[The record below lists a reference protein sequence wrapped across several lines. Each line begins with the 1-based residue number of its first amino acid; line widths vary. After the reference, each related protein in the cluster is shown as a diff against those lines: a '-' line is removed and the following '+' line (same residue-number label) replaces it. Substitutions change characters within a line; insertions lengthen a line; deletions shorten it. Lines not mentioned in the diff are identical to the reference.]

1 MSASSLL
8 YLFARVRVVFLFLLF
23 CVFLQKT
30 QNNKHCPD
38 AEHFVL
44 QNVQHQIPS
53 ILRSIFLHFC
63 NATRSSANHHILL
76 CFLQSKKQD
85 KMLSTATTD
94 KNK

>member
-8 YLFARVRVVFLFLLF
+8 YLFVQVRVVFIVLCCFFLR
-23 CVFLQKT
+23 FLQNKKTT

-63 NATRSSANHHILL
+63 NATPSSANHHIL
-76 CFLQSKKQD
+76 
-85 KMLSTATTD
+85 
-94 KNK
+94 